1 MSGTDY
7 YDFFNGAHEY
17 PINVSLALA
26 PKCDTDKLESI
37 KYANITRT
45 SQKSAFENFVVIDT
59 ETSGLSARTAE
70 ILEISAI
77 KFEHFRPVSLF
88 TTLCRPEKK
97 IQQKTV
103 EINGITDSM
112 VEGKPRFQ
120 QVADSL
126 LEFIGDSNIVG
137 HNLPFD
143 LEFIVRYGADV
154 TKRKRKYFD
163 TLKIAKKVLK
173 KPKGEWD
180 NDLKAYEVL
189 GDEEYDVDNYR
200 LETLCDYYG
209 IEQHYGHR
217 AADDAFVTGF
227 LFEEMLDD
235 YCEDEVTHTVYS
247 TQKHSYVSPKTEEK
261 SNASFV
267 RLIAGSVLA
276 FGGAGTLFFSWLGAL
291 PLLAGIV
298 LLCVEYTK

>member
-1 MSGTDY
+1 MPVANY
-7 YDFFNGAHEY
+7 YDFFDGNHEY

-26 PKCDTDKLESI
+26 PKCDTDELESI
-37 KYANITRT
+37 KYAAITRT

-59 ETSGLSARTAE
+59 ETSGLSPKTAE

-77 KFEHFRPVSLF
+77 KFEHFQPVSLF

-97 IQQKTV
+97 ITEETI
-103 EINGITDSM
+103 EINGITNSM

-209 IEQHYGHR
+209 IEQHHGHR

-227 LFEEMLDD
+227 LFEELLDD
-235 YCEDEVTHTVYS
+235 YCEGEATSPSYS
-247 TQKHSYVSPKTEEK
+247 SGTSVYVSNKN
-261 SNASFV
+261 SNASFE

-276 FGGAGTLFFSWLGAL
+276 FGGAGTLFLSWLGAL
-291 PLLAGIV
+291 PLLAGLI
-298 LLCVEYTK
+298 LLAVEYTK